1 MKILFPY
8 LARWHSANRSRY
20 HQLLTHLCHFG
31 HQVYVLTAPPMGIND
46 ISATDIAGGDG
57 KLPPGMTITELY
69 APESLRSFLHAPIR
83 RTKLLKKGLVSLTSI
98 GQIRRI
104 IEKERIDVLMVYN
117 LPQIPLLRLAE
128 QTGCRSHFDLA
139 DDLVAMMEV
148 EDKLVARA
156 GGTLIANAVEE
167 RMISRAST
175 VTVASSEL
183 QEQIERPV
191 LMLPNGADIAE
202 LDRADGGAWRSSVS
216 EPTVGF
222 VGAFEYWVDYDL
234 IVESARRLP
243 DVKFLFVGGG
253 RRLKYLQ
260 ERIAGLGLTNIKLTG
275 AMPYR
280 EAMNHVAAMDVCLL
294 PFTRDAVSDGS
305 CPLKLFEYAAL
316 RKPIVSVSA
325 REVKRIGA
333 GWVAFADDAPSFTA
347 AIESFLADTR
357 AAERAGE
364 MGRAMVES
372 RYNWTSL
379 ARQFEDFLVNGA
391 APGLEPGL
399 DLTVTQQQP
408 RLEALESG
416 FEATR

>member
-46 ISATDIAGGDG
+46 ISATDIVNGNGA
-57 KLPPGMTITELY
+57 LPRGLTVSELY
-69 APESLRSFLHAPIR
+69 APESLRSFCRAPIR

-104 IEKERIDVLMVYN
+104 IEKERIDILMAYN
-117 LPQIPLLRLAE
+117 LPQIPLLRLAD
-128 QTGCRSHFDLA
+128 QTGCRVHFDLA

-148 EDKLVARA
+148 EDKFVAKA
-156 GGTLIANAVEE
+156 GGTIVANAVQG

-175 VTVASSEL
+175 VTVASTVL
-183 QEQIERPV
+183 QERIERPT

-202 LDRADGGAWRSSVS
+202 LDQADGSAWRSSVS

-222 VGAFEYWVDYDL
+222 VGAFEYWINYDL
-234 IVESARRLP
+234 ILESARRLP
-243 DVKFLFVGGG
+243 NVKFLLVGGG
-253 RRLKYLQ
+253 RRLKHLQ
-260 ERIAGLGLTNIKLTG
+260 TRIAGLGLTNIKLTG

-280 EAMNHVAAMDVCLL
+280 EAMNHVAAMDACLL

-333 GWVAFADDAPSFTA
+333 GWVSFADDAPSFAA
-347 AIESFLADTR
+347 AIESFLADR
-357 AAERAGE
+357 RGAERAGDA
-364 MGRAMVES
+364 GRAMVETH
-372 RYNWTSL
+372 YNWTSL
-379 ARQFEDFLVNGA
+379 ARRLADFLVSGA
-391 APGLEPGL
+391 APELEM
-399 DLTVTQQQP
+399 TVAQQP
-408 RLEALESG
+408 RLETLESG
-416 FEATR
+416 LEVTR